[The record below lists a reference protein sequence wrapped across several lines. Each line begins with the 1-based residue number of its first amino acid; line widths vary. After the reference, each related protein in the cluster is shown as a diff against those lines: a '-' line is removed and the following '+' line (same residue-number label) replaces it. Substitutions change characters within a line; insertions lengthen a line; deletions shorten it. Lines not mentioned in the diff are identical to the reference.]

1 MAGNLFMDLTL
12 LILMIEIGMPMPTE
26 FYTIPS
32 LEKVLIEV
40 GLIWMNSDLSPI
52 QKMVLMEQIQE
63 I

>member
-1 MAGNLFMDLTL
+1 MAGNLFMVLTQ
-12 LILMIEIGMPMPTE
+12 LILMIEIGMPMRTE